1 MSPLVIHQRLA
12 RWRSVKSGWTLPIAC
27 ALALAFLTLWLV
39 RSSDTGANRYALSPS
54 AKALNLSGRPVDPF
68 QSIDAQSMVFI
79 FVSVD
84 CPISNSYAPEVR
96 RLAAEFGPRGVAFR
110 LVYPNADETP
120 EIIKKHLK
128 DYDYTLEAFWDPQH
142 ELTRAAGAKVTPEA
156 IVFVR
161 GRGFVYRGRID
172 DRFVQFGKTRVAPT
186 QHDLKDAL
194 TAILNGK
201 AVPQPITR
209 AVGCYISEVP

>member
-1 MSPLVIHQRLA
+1 ML
-12 RWRSVKSGWTLPIAC
+12 G
-27 ALALAFLTLWLV
+27 FLTFWLTGN
-39 RSSDTGANRYALSPS
+39 SDIIAYLRAPSPS
-54 AKALNLSGRPVDPF
+54 AKVMDLSGRPVDPF
-68 QSIDAQSMVFI
+68 QSSDAQTMVFM
-79 FVSVD
+79 FVGVD

-110 LVYPNADETP
+110 LVYPNADETL

-128 DYDYTLEAFWDPQH
+128 DYVYALEALWDPQH
-142 ELTRAAGAKVTPEA
+142 ELTRAAGAKMTPEA

-172 DRFVQFGKTRVAPT
+172 DRFVQLGKARVAPT

-194 TAILNGK
+194 TAVINGK
-201 AVPQPITR
+201 AVPHPSTR
-209 AVGCYISEVP
+209 AVGCYISEAP

>member
-1 MSPLVIHQRLA
+1 ML
-12 RWRSVKSGWTLPIAC
+12 G
-27 ALALAFLTLWLV
+27 FLTLWLV
-39 RSSDTGANRYALSPS
+39 RSSGTAANRHAPLPS
-54 AKALNLSGRPVDPF
+54 ANVLDLSGRRVDPF
-68 QSIDAQSMVFI
+68 LSKDVQTMVFL

-96 RLAAEFGPRGVAFR
+96 RLAAEFGSRGVAFR
-110 LVYPNADETP
+110 LVYPNADETL

-128 DYDYTLEAFWDPQH
+128 DYGYALDALWDPQH
-142 ELTRAAGAKVTPEA
+142 ELTRAAGAKMTPEA

-172 DRFVQFGKTRVAPT
+172 DRFVQLGKERVAPT

-194 TAILNGK
+194 TAVINGA
-201 AVPQPITR
+201 AVPHPSTR
-209 AVGCYISEVP
+209 AVGCYISEAP

>member
-1 MSPLVIHQRLA
+1 ML
-12 RWRSVKSGWTLPIAC
+12 G
-27 ALALAFLTLWLV
+27 FLTLWLV
-39 RSSDTGANRYALSPS
+39 RSSGSAANRDALSPP
-54 AKALNLSGRPVDPF
+54 AKVLDLSGRAVDPF
-68 QSIDAQSMVFI
+68 QSIDAQTMVFL

-96 RLAAEFGPRGVAFR
+96 RLAAEFGSRDVAFR
-110 LVYPNADETP
+110 LVYPNADESL

-128 DYDYTLEAFWDPQH
+128 AYDYALEAFWDPQH
-142 ELTRAAGAKVTPEA
+142 ELTLATGAKKTPEA

-172 DRFVQFGKTRVAPT
+172 DRYVRLGKARVAPT

-194 TAILNGK
+194 TAVISGK
-201 AVPQPITR
+201 AVPHPSTR
-209 AVGCYISEVP
+209 AVGCYISEAP